1 MSEMNNPAPDKPGIA
16 EAVTT
21 TLRQSSFL
29 RVMLVLA
36 ATVVVL
42 VGLRLGASILNPIL
56 FAVVFSLL
64 VSPVYAW
71 LMRRGLPTGLALVIV
86 LIGLTIVFVGLFVI
100 LGVSI
105 SRFSERIGFYA
116 SQLNGELGNL
126 DTLLERLGLANVDL
140 REAVNS
146 SALVG
151 ALGTVLSGISGFLSN
166 LFLILMIML
175 FLLGEGPAM
184 MDRLRS
190 SVAED
195 NPQVARLTAVGQG
208 VVLQFGLRAIVNLV
222 TGAGVS
228 VMLFLLGVD
237 FPLLWGILTFF
248 LSFVPY
254 IGLVLAV
261 APAVVLAL
269 AEFGLDRALLVIA
282 GVVVINILAENVLSP
297 MMMGRGLN
305 ISPTIV
311 FLSFIIWAWLLG
323 GPGAF
328 LALPITLFVA
338 VMFDTFPETRWIASL
353 IGVSGPDPDAAAPDA
368 DNPEAAAPVSEREV
382 GGTG

>member
-1 MSEMNNPAPDKPGIA
+1 MNESVNEPEGRASIA
-16 EAVTT
+16 DALAT
-21 TLRQSSFL
+21 TLRQPSFL

-42 VGLRLGASILNPIL
+42 VGIRLAAPILNPIF
-56 FAVVFSLL
+56 FALVLSLL
-64 VSPVYAW
+64 FSPVYAW
-71 LMRRGLPTGLALVIV
+71 LKNRGLPSPLALVIMLILVGAIFAV
-86 LIGLTIVFVGLFVI
+86 LFFI

-105 SRFSERIGFYA
+105 SRFSERVGFYTA
-116 SQLNGELGNL
+116 QLNGQL
-126 DTLLERLGLANVDL
+126 DSLDALIERAGLSNVDV
-140 REAVNS
+140 RDVVKP
-146 SALVG
+146 SALAD
-151 ALGTVLSGISGFLSN
+151 ALGTVLAGVAGFLSD

-184 MDRLRS
+184 MERLRTS
-190 SVAED
+190 TSRD
-195 NPQVARLTAVGQG
+195 NQQVERLTTVGRS
-208 VVLQFGLRAIVNLV
+208 VVRQFGLRAIVNLV
-222 TGAGVS
+222 TGAGVT
-228 VMLFLLGVD
+228 VMLFVLGVD

-261 APAVVLAL
+261 TPAVVLAL
-269 AEFGLDRALLVIA
+269 AEFGVSRALLVIA
-282 GVVVINILAENVLSP
+282 GVVVINVLAENVLSP
-297 MMMGRGLN
+297 LMMGRGLN

-338 VMFDTFPETRWIASL
+338 VMFDTFPETRWLASL
-353 IGVSGPDPDAAAPDA
+353 IGVADAGDAAPPDASTR
-368 DNPEAAAPVSEREV
+368 EAEHAS
-382 GGTG
+382 